1 MRRIRL
7 KTQRVIVHAP
17 RALVFE
23 VVAAGGQVV
32 ERRSDTELVKEF
44 KTTVGRRKVTTLE
57 LVRLRPPE
65 RIEYR
70 WLEGPLHRVEEAIEM
85 AEPAAGATE
94 ITYRGS
100 FWTRAL
106 GWVRARAR
114 IKRSVDRAV
123 TEHLQQAKTI
133 AEKRARSRAQ
143 GQ

>member
-32 ERRSDTELVKEF
+32 ERRSETELVKEF
-44 KTTVGRRKVTTLE
+44 TTTVGRRKVTTLE

-70 WLEGPLHRVEEAIEM
+70 WLKGPLHRVEEAIEM

-94 ITYRGS
+94 MTYRGS

-106 GWVRARAR
+106 GWIRGRAR
-114 IKRSVDRAV
+114 IKRSFDRAV

-133 AEKRARSRAQ
+133 AEKRARRRAQ
-143 GQ
+143 RQ